1 MKITA
6 NNYAGRKDERAIAN
20 LLDSTLPGPRFPTSE
35 RELLDY
41 YQHAGLSPA
50 LAAKDK
56 FSDWMGRDKARI
68 AGTASA
74 VRGEYERLRQR
85 MAYAADYKSLISM
98 PSDAT
103 LDQLEEVATS
113 VAEPGLAQ
121 AQSAALAMI
130 RDLAANGVGSG
141 GGVTIDEVL
150 WGATHAI
157 DGCAL
162 NVLGIDV
169 WIDGPSSGVNE
180 LRDKYA
186 LRPLRRTPRKGWRS
200 VWEL

>member
-1 MKITA
+1 
-6 NNYAGRKDERAIAN
+6 
-20 LLDSTLPGPRFPTSE
+20 
-35 RELLDY
+35 
-41 YQHAGLSPA
+41 
-50 LAAKDK
+50 
-56 FSDWMGRDKARI
+56 MGGDRARI

-74 VRGEYERLRQR
+74 VRGEYERLQMR
-85 MAYAADYKSLISM
+85 MAYAADYESLINM

-103 LDQLEEVATS
+103 LDQLEKVAAS
-113 VAEPGLAQ
+113 VAEPGLAHG
-121 AQSAALAMI
+121 AALAMI
-130 RDLAANGVGSG
+130 GDLAANGVGYG

-150 WGATHAI
+150 WGATRAI

-169 WIDGPSSGVNE
+169 WIEGPSSGVNE